1 MKTLKI
7 CVLLFVFASSVSAQL
22 KVDSIG
28 RVYIGNDSLNN
39 FRLMVGREPSYQNV
53 LNTYRMGIESNS
65 RALFVYNDTTN
76 NKQTQTLQYTK
87 LINNLSSSSYT
98 CYGNVSS
105 VKALGKGK
113 IRAVTGCA
121 IGGNNSIGV
130 FGTTKRNTNSTTTK
144 CNVGVLGST
153 NEYNVNLEDG
163 VYAGYFLGDVRVT
176 GTIYGTVLSPTTT
189 SSNTGLHSDNYS
201 ERGNNEMSSS
211 ITESLRHIELL
222 KIPRINND
230 GSLAADKE
238 EKEKTKAIDL
248 DDDGVVDIEMP
259 TKDENGE
266 PTQTQLSAVSYGL
279 AADQLKEVYPELVYE
294 DAEGNYSINYIEMVP
309 LLVQSIKELSA
320 EIARLKGKNTEL
332 ANKAKSTISNI
343 EETKTEADMVRMD
356 QNKPNPF
363 SGSTVINLNIPEKIQ
378 NARIFIYDLNGK
390 EVKNILVNERG
401 TTNITIYASDLAA
414 GMYIYCLVVD
424 GKQCV
429 TRRMI
434 VEK

>member
-53 LNTYRMGIESNS
+53 LNTYRMGIESTNS

-76 NKQTQTLQYTK
+76 NKQAQTLQYTK

-189 SSNTGLHSDNYS
+189 SSNTGLHSDNYI
-201 ERGNNEMSSS
+201 ERGNSEKSPS
-211 ITESLRHIELL
+211 ITESFQHIELL
-222 KIPRINND
+222 KISRINND

-320 EIARLKGKNTEL
+320 ELTSLRLQLG
-332 ANKAKSTISNI
+332 I
-343 EETKTEADMVRMD
+343 EKTSKRSK
-356 QNKPNPF
+356 QQT
-363 SGSTVINLNIPEKIQ
+363 TVIEKTKGTKFDKG
-378 NARIFIYDLNGK
+378 RTIYDLSGRSTANPQ
-390 EVKNILVNERG
+390 RG
-401 TTNITIYASDLAA
+401 IY
-414 GMYIYCLVVD
+414 VQD
-424 GKQCV
+424 GKKV
-429 TRRMI
+429 VI
-434 VEK
+434 K

>member
-28 RVYIGNDSLNN
+28 RVFIGNDSLNN

-53 LNTYRMGIESNS
+53 LNTYRMGIESTNS

-76 NKQTQTLQYTK
+76 NKQAQTLQYTK
-87 LINNLSSSSYT
+87 LINNLSSSSST

-189 SSNTGLHSDNYS
+189 SFNAGPHNDNYS
-201 ERGNNEMSSS
+201 ERDNSEKSPS
-211 ITESLRHIELL
+211 ITESFQHIELL
-222 KIPRINND
+222 KISRINND

-320 EIARLKGKNTEL
+320 EVTEL
-332 ANKAKSTISNI
+332 RQQLGLQKTTIKSKQQTSAIDKEKEAKS
-343 EETKTEADMVRMD
+343 
-356 QNKPNPF
+356 NKK
-363 SGSTVINLNIPEKIQ
+363 STT
-378 NARIFIYDLNGK
+378 YDLSGRPATNPQ
-390 EVKNILVNERG
+390 RG
-401 TTNITIYASDLAA
+401 IY
-414 GMYIYCLVVD
+414 VHD
-424 GKQCV
+424 GKKV
-429 TRRMI
+429 AI
-434 VEK
+434 K